1 MSRAGA
7 LEAPGAFEGVLFFP
21 VTPFGPGDDIDIDVY
36 AEHVADGLGYHVGA
50 VFPGCGAG
58 EFHALSP
65 EEIVEL
71 TRTTASIVTGSVPLI
86 PGVGGAVSQAV
97 ATARAVAEVGADAL
111 LVLPPYLVASSPA
124 GLVRYVEEIVTG
136 CDLPV
141 IVYHRNNARYSAD
154 AIRTLAHDPRVIG
167 FKDGTGDIARAQEV
181 VLAVRSTGRTDFRF
195 FNGLPTA
202 ELSQAAYR
210 GIGIPL
216 YSSAVFAM
224 SPLIGS
230 AFYEAYT
237 TGDDE
242 RRLDLLADF
251 YAPLSRLRE
260 ETPGF
265 AVALIKAGLRLRGV
279 NVGPVRAPLT
289 EPTPD
294 QLRRLSALVEIGER
308 TAARI
313 LEGSTR

>member
-1 MSRAGA
+1 MNRAGA

-21 VTPFGPGDDIDIDVY
+21 VTPFGPGGGVDLDVY
-36 AEHVADGLGYHVGA
+36 AKHVEDGLAYRVGA

-71 TRTTASIVTGSVPLI
+71 TRMTVSVVAGSVPVI

-97 ATARAVAEVGADAL
+97 ATARAVDEVGADAL

-124 GLVRYVEEIVTG
+124 GLVRYVEEIVAG

-141 IVYHRNNARYSAD
+141 IVYHRNNARYSAE
-154 AIRTLAHDPRVIG
+154 AIRTLAHNPRVVG
-167 FKDGTGDIARAQEV
+167 FKDGTGDVALAQEV

-230 AFYEAYT
+230 AFYEAYVA
-237 TGDDE
+237 GADE
-242 RRLDLLADF
+242 PRLDLLADF
-251 YAPLSRLRE
+251 YAPLSRLRD

-265 AVALIKAGLRLRGV
+265 AVSLIKAGLRLRGV
-279 NVGPVRAPLT
+279 DVGPVRAPLT

-294 QLRRLSALVEIGER
+294 QLRRLSDLIEVGER
-308 TAARI
+308 IATRI
-313 LEGSTR
+313 LERGSR